1 MRRAARERGRA
12 ARERDRDP
20 RGAAREAHAT
30 DPPALVRR
38 AHAGRRVAPVRD
50 LPHQAESLLSARR
63 GGRAPGRRQRGPL
76 RAPARGV
83 QGPDAVHRHHA
94 QPADDAGRR
103 RGVRRHDA
111 GTRRL
116 DHRRRAARPDG
127 TRLAYR
133 RTRRHSPHVRRFVWL
148 IFLPAGLAAQ
158 QPVVSPALSRALTR
172 VQDTTFSVWLFA
184 RPWASLDDVSDRV
197 AAAGARVRVR
207 SRWLHAISADVPA
220 FALRQFLKDRNLSRI
235 QPLGRFK
242 LRSRPGHPTPDLAP
256 RVTFAPAAGP
266 GDTCGVSPGDDPVL
280 GPSAMPY
287 RQLHLR
293 PLTDQ
298 GIDATGV
305 RIALLDTGFDTAN
318 PAFNGITITAQYDFV
333 FKDSVVRDEPG
344 KDVAGAQSHGTATW
358 SLFAGEV
365 TGRLHGIARGARYL
379 LAKTEDIRSETRV
392 EEDNYVAALEWADSI
407 GVDIV
412 SSSLGYLTF
421 DNGFSYTPS
430 QLNGD
435 IAVTT
440 VAADMAAQRG
450 ILVVTAAGNDGP
462 DSRSIWTPADG
473 DSVLAVGAEDSLGTI
488 AFFSS
493 RGPTADGRIKPD
505 FTAPGIAV
513 CVVTDIG
520 HVNRLD
526 GTSFATPLLA
536 ASAAL
541 IKQLHPTLTPIGLR
555 TAFRNVANNRASP
568 DTIRGWGRP
577 DVSAV
582 GVFPTGVAAIAPL
595 PSGGTLTTITPAF
608 SWTVGTVPP
617 SAMPVSYRLRIARDS
632 AFTTPLIDTILTV
645 ETFDLGQPLK
655 PGSVFWQVDAT
666 AATGEKATTGIVGP
680 IPVPPWATLLTL
692 NNPAG
697 SVTNSAAP
705 TFTWSSPGVSSPPG
719 PLTYD
724 LAVQRVSTGL
734 YDFGVVGLRDTT
746 FTLTQPLELNT
757 TYRWH
762 LMIHA
767 GNDTTLVR
775 SQGTFLVTDGG
786 LPTATLLYQNFP
798 NPFPAGGRDSTCL
811 WFDVATAGTVDLD
824 IIDLRGNPV
833 RRFIPGK
840 D

>member
-1 MRRAARERGRA
+1 MRRAARQRGRA

-63 GGRAPGRRQRGPL
+63 GGRAPGRRQCGPL

-116 DHRRRAARPDG
+116 DHCRRAARPDG

-158 QPVVSPALSRALTR
+158 QPVVSPALPRALTR

-220 FALRQFLKDRNLSRI
+220 SALRQFLKDRDLRRI

-242 LRSRPGHPTPDLAP
+242 LRSRPGHPTSDLAP
-256 RVTFAPAAGP
+256 LVTFAPAAGP

-305 RIALLDTGFDTAN
+305 RILILDAGFDTAN
-318 PAFNGITITAQYDFV
+318 PAFNGITITSQHDFV
-333 FKDSVVRDEPG
+333 FNDDTVRDQPG
-344 KDVAGAQSHGTATW
+344 KDVSGAQFHGTATW
-358 SLFAGEV
+358 SLFAGDV
-365 TGRLHGIARGARYL
+365 PGRLHGIARGATFL
-379 LAKTEDIRSETRV
+379 LAKTEDIRTETRV

-412 SSSLGYLTF
+412 STSLAYLVF

-435 IAVTT
+435 VAVTT

-450 ILVVTAAGNDGP
+450 ILVVTAAGNEGP
-462 DSRSIWTPADG
+462 GSRSIWTPADG
-473 DSVLAVGAEDSLGTI
+473 DSVLAIGAEDSLGTI
-488 AFFSS
+488 ADFSS

-505 FTAPGIAV
+505 FTAPGVAV
-513 CVVTDIG
+513 CVVTGGG
-520 HVNRLD
+520 HVQRLD

-536 ASAAL
+536 ASVAL
-541 IKQLHPTLTPIGLR
+541 VKQMHPSLLPMDLR
-555 TAFRNVANNRASP
+555 AAFRSTATKRAAP
-568 DTIRGWGRP
+568 DSSYGWGRP
-577 DVSAV
+577 DVAAAA
-582 GVFPTGVAAIAPL
+582 VFPGGVTATAPL
-595 PSGGTLTTITPAF
+595 PAAGPLTTITPTF
-608 SWTVGTVPP
+608 SWTVGTVPA
-617 SAMPVSYRLRIARDS
+617 SATPVTYRLRI
-632 AFTTPLIDTILTV
+632 
-645 ETFDLGQPLK
+645 
-655 PGSVFWQVDAT
+655 
-666 AATGEKATTGIVGP
+666 
-680 IPVPPWATLLTL
+680 
-692 NNPAG
+692 
-697 SVTNSAAP
+697 
-705 TFTWSSPGVSSPPG
+705 
-719 PLTYD
+719 
-724 LAVQRVSTGL
+724 
-734 YDFGVVGLRDTT
+734 
-746 FTLTQPLELNT
+746 
-757 TYRWH
+757 
-762 LMIHA
+762 
-767 GNDTTLVR
+767 
-775 SQGTFLVTDGG
+775 
-786 LPTATLLYQNFP
+786 
-798 NPFPAGGRDSTCL
+798 GRDSTL
-811 WFDVATAGTVDLD
+811 SAPIVDRLTTAQTFAPAQA
-824 IIDLRGNPV
+824 LRAG
-833 RRFIPGK
+833 IL
-840 D
+840 

>member
-1 MRRAARERGRA
+1 MRRFIW
-12 ARERDRDP
+12 
-20 RGAAREAHAT
+20 
-30 DPPALVRR
+30 LV
-38 AHAGRRVAPVRD
+38 
-50 LPHQAESLLSARR
+50 
-63 GGRAPGRRQRGPL
+63 
-76 RAPARGV
+76 
-83 QGPDAVHRHHA
+83 
-94 QPADDAGRR
+94 
-103 RGVRRHDA
+103 
-111 GTRRL
+111 
-116 DHRRRAARPDG
+116 
-127 TRLAYR
+127 
-133 RTRRHSPHVRRFVWL
+133 
-148 IFLPAGLAAQ
+148 FLPAGLAAQ
-158 QPVVSPALSRALTR
+158 QPAVSPVLPRFLARQL
-172 VQDTTFSVWLFA
+172 DTTVSVWLFA
-184 RPWASLDDVSDRV
+184 RPEVSLDVLRDRLATV
-197 AAAGARVRVR
+197 GARVRVQ
-207 SRWLHAISADVPA
+207 SRWLHAVSADVPA
-220 FALRQFLKDRNLSRI
+220 AALRELLRDRQLRRI

-242 LRSRPGHPTPDLAP
+242 LRRNPRTGLLPSPELAP
-256 RVTFAPAAGP
+256 RIITAPGPP
-266 GDTCGVSPGDDPVL
+266 GDTCGFTTGDDPVL
-280 GPSAMPY
+280 GPSEMPY
-287 RQLHLR
+287 RRLR
-293 PLTDQ
+293 LQPLTDQ
-298 GIDATGV
+298 GIDGTGV
-305 RIALLDTGFDTAN
+305 RIGIFDTGFETGN
-318 PAFNGITITAQYDFV
+318 TAFNGIMVTAQRDFV
-333 FKDSVVRDEPG
+333 YGDSVVRNQSSQDTSF
-344 KDVAGAQSHGTATW
+344 DASSHGTATW
-358 SLFAGEV
+358 SLFAGNV
-365 TGRLHGIARGARYL
+365 TGRLHGIARGAQFL
-379 LAKTEDIRSETRV
+379 LAKTEDVRSETRV

-412 SSSLGYLTF
+412 SSSLAYLVF

-435 IAVTT
+435 VAVTT

-450 ILVVTAAGNDGP
+450 ILVVTAAGNEGP
-462 DSRSIWTPADG
+462 GSRSIWTPADG
-473 DSVLAVGAEDSLGTI
+473 DSVLAIGAEDSLGTI

-536 ASAAL
+536 ASATL

-595 PSGGTLTTITPAF
+595 PSGGTLTTITPVF

-632 AFTTPLIDTILTV
+632 AFTTPLIDTIVTV

-719 PLTYD
+719 P
-724 LAVQRVSTGL
+724 
-734 YDFGVVGLRDTT
+734 
-746 FTLTQPLELNT
+746 
-757 TYRWH
+757 
-762 LMIHA
+762 
-767 GNDTTLVR
+767 
-775 SQGTFLVTDGG
+775 
-786 LPTATLLYQNFP
+786 
-798 NPFPAGGRDSTCL
+798 
-811 WFDVATAGTVDLD
+811 
-824 IIDLRGNPV
+824 
-833 RRFIPGK
+833 
-840 D
+840 

>member
-1 MRRAARERGRA
+1 
-12 ARERDRDP
+12 
-20 RGAAREAHAT
+20 
-30 DPPALVRR
+30 
-38 AHAGRRVAPVRD
+38 
-50 LPHQAESLLSARR
+50 
-63 GGRAPGRRQRGPL
+63 
-76 RAPARGV
+76 
-83 QGPDAVHRHHA
+83 
-94 QPADDAGRR
+94 
-103 RGVRRHDA
+103 
-111 GTRRL
+111 
-116 DHRRRAARPDG
+116 
-127 TRLAYR
+127 
-133 RTRRHSPHVRRFVWL
+133 
-148 IFLPAGLAAQ
+148 
-158 QPVVSPALSRALTR
+158 
-172 VQDTTFSVWLFA
+172 
-184 RPWASLDDVSDRV
+184 
-197 AAAGARVRVR
+197 
-207 SRWLHAISADVPA
+207 
-220 FALRQFLKDRNLSRI
+220 
-235 QPLGRFK
+235 
-242 LRSRPGHPTPDLAP
+242 
-256 RVTFAPAAGP
+256 
-266 GDTCGVSPGDDPVL
+266 
-280 GPSAMPY
+280 MPY
-287 RQLHLR
+287 RRLHLR
-293 PLTDQ
+293 SLTDQ
-298 GIDATGV
+298 GIDGTGV
-305 RIALLDTGFDTAN
+305 RIAIFDTGFDTAN
-318 PAFNGITITAQYDFV
+318 TAFNGITITAQHDFV
-333 FKDSVVRDEPG
+333 FNDGFVRDQPNDQPG
-344 KDVAGAQSHGTATW
+344 ASFHGTATW
-358 SLFAGEV
+358 SLFAGNV
-365 TGRLHGIARGARYL
+365 TGRLRGIARGAQFL
-379 LAKTEDIRSETRV
+379 LAKTEDVRSETRV
-392 EEDNYVAALEWADSI
+392 EEDNYVNALEWADST

-412 SSSLGYLTF
+412 SSSLAYLVF

-435 IAVTT
+435 VAVTT

-450 ILVVTAAGNDGP
+450 ILVVTAAGNEGP
-462 DSRSIWTPADG
+462 GSRSIWTPADG

-555 TAFRNVANNRASP
+555 TACRNVANNRASP

-608 SWTVGTVPP
+608 TWTVGTVPP

-632 AFTTPLIDTILTV
+632 AFTTPLIDTIVTV

-762 LMIHA
+762 LVIHA

-775 SQGTFLVTDGG
+775 SQGTFLVTD
-786 LPTATLLYQNFP
+786 
-798 NPFPAGGRDSTCL
+798 
-811 WFDVATAGTVDLD
+811 
-824 IIDLRGNPV
+824 
-833 RRFIPGK
+833 
-840 D
+840 

>member
-1 MRRAARERGRA
+1 M
-12 ARERDRDP
+12 
-20 RGAAREAHAT
+20 
-30 DPPALVRR
+30 
-38 AHAGRRVAPVRD
+38 
-50 LPHQAESLLSARR
+50 
-63 GGRAPGRRQRGPL
+63 
-76 RAPARGV
+76 
-83 QGPDAVHRHHA
+83 
-94 QPADDAGRR
+94 
-103 RGVRRHDA
+103 
-111 GTRRL
+111 
-116 DHRRRAARPDG
+116 
-127 TRLAYR
+127 
-133 RTRRHSPHVRRFVWL
+133 RRFVWL

-158 QPVVSPALSRALTR
+158 QPVVSPALPRALTR

-379 LAKTEDIRSETRV
+379 LAKTEDVRSETRV

-412 SSSLGYLTF
+412 SSSLGYLAF

-462 DSRSIWTPADG
+462 NPRSLSTPADG

-493 RGPTADGRIKPD
+493 RGPTADGRLKPD
-505 FTAPGIAV
+505 FTAPGVAV
-513 CVVTDIG
+513 CVLSGIG
-520 HVNRLD
+520 QVRRGD
-526 GTSFATPLLA
+526 GTSFATPVLA

-541 IKQLHPTLTPIGLR
+541 VKQMHPTLMPMELR
-555 TAFRNVANNRASP
+555 AAFRNTGSKRAAP
-568 DTIRGWGRP
+568 DSIYGWGRP
-577 DVSAV
+577 DVAAAA
-582 GVFPTGVAAIAPL
+582 VFPTGVTATAPL
-595 PSGGTLTTITPAF
+595 PAAGSLTTITPVF
-608 SWTVGTVPP
+608 TWTVGTVPP
-617 SAMPVSYRLRIARDS
+617 SATPVRYRVRVSRDS
-632 AFTTPLIDTILTV
+632 TLASPLVDTLLTA
-645 ETFDLGQPLK
+645 ETLNLPVPLK
-655 PGSVFWQVDAT
+655 AGSIFWRVGAT
-666 AATGEKATTGIVGP
+666 AASGDSATSGRIGP
-680 IPVPPWATLLTL
+680 VVVPPWATLTALS
-692 NNPAG
+692 NPAG
-697 SVTNSAAP
+697 MVTDSAQP
-705 TFTWSSPGVSSPPG
+705 TLSWRPVAVSTPPG
-719 PLTYD
+719 PFTFD
-724 LAVQRVSTGL
+724 LDVQRVATGVT
-734 YDFGVVGLRDTT
+734 DFNVANLTDTT
-746 FTLTQPLELNT
+746 FSLTQPLERNT
-757 TYRWH
+757 AYHWFLTV
-762 LMIHA
+762 HA
-767 GNDTTLVR
+767 GPDTSIIK
-775 SQGTFLVTDGG
+775 SQGSFLVVDLGI
-786 LPTATLLYQNFP
+786 PTSTLLYQNFP
-798 NPFPAGGRDSTCL
+798 NPFPAAGRDSTCL
-811 WFDVATAGTVDLD
+811 WFDLPLAGAIELD
-824 IIDLRGNPV
+824 ILDLRGAPV
-833 RRFIPGK
+833 RHFVPGPDFPGVLPPGRYGRGSTGGGICDPRLMWDGRADDGHPLPAGVYLAK
-840 D
+840 LKAPGLIVFKRIVFRGK

>member
-1 MRRAARERGRA
+1 
-12 ARERDRDP
+12 
-20 RGAAREAHAT
+20 
-30 DPPALVRR
+30 
-38 AHAGRRVAPVRD
+38 
-50 LPHQAESLLSARR
+50 
-63 GGRAPGRRQRGPL
+63 
-76 RAPARGV
+76 
-83 QGPDAVHRHHA
+83 
-94 QPADDAGRR
+94 
-103 RGVRRHDA
+103 
-111 GTRRL
+111 
-116 DHRRRAARPDG
+116 
-127 TRLAYR
+127 
-133 RTRRHSPHVRRFVWL
+133 VRRFVWL

-158 QPVVSPALSRALTR
+158 QPVISPALSRALTR

-256 RVTFAPAAGP
+256 LVTFAPAAGP

-412 SSSLGYLTF
+412 SSSLGYLAF

-462 DSRSIWTPADG
+462 NPRSLSTPADG

-493 RGPTADGRIKPD
+493 RGPTADGRLKPD
-505 FTAPGIAV
+505 FTAPGVAV
-513 CVVTDIG
+513 CVLSGIG
-520 HVNRLD
+520 QVRRGD
-526 GTSFATPLLA
+526 GTSFATPVLA

-541 IKQLHPTLTPIGLR
+541 VKQMHPTLMPMELR
-555 TAFRNVANNRASP
+555 AAFRNTGSKRAAP
-568 DTIRGWGRP
+568 DSIYGWGRP
-577 DVSAV
+577 DVAAAA
-582 GVFPTGVAAIAPL
+582 VFPTGVTATAPL
-595 PSGGTLTTITPAF
+595 PAAGSLTTITPVF
-608 SWTVGTVPP
+608 TWTVGTVPP
-617 SAMPVSYRLRIARDS
+617 SATPVRYRVRVSRDS
-632 AFTTPLIDTILTV
+632 TLASPLVDTLLTA
-645 ETFDLGQPLK
+645 ETLNLPVPLK
-655 PGSVFWQVDAT
+655 AGSIFWRVGAT
-666 AATGEKATTGIVGP
+666 AASGDSATSGRIGP
-680 IPVPPWATLLTL
+680 VVVPPWATLTALS
-692 NNPAG
+692 NPAG
-697 SVTNSAAP
+697 MVTDSAQP
-705 TFTWSSPGVSSPPG
+705 TLSWRPVAVSTPPG
-719 PLTYD
+719 PFTFD
-724 LAVQRVSTGL
+724 LDVQRVATGVT
-734 YDFGVVGLRDTT
+734 DFNVANLTDTT
-746 FTLTQPLELNT
+746 FSLTQPLERNT
-757 TYRWH
+757 AYHWFLTV
-762 LMIHA
+762 HA
-767 GNDTTLVR
+767 GPDTSIIK
-775 SQGTFLVTDGG
+775 SQGSFLVVDLGI
-786 LPTATLLYQNFP
+786 PTSTLLYQNFP
-798 NPFPAGGRDSTCL
+798 NPFPAAGRDSTCL
-811 WFDVATAGTVDLD
+811 WFDLPLAGAIELD
-824 IIDLRGNPV
+824 ILDLRGAPV
-833 RRFIPGK
+833 RHFVPGPDFPGVLPPGRYGRGSTGGGICDPRLMWDGRADDGHPLPAGVYLAK
-840 D
+840 LKAPGLIVFKRIVFRGK